1 MKLWH
6 QSMTVLDRLPAY
18 KARIAAHARKV
29 LRPDTELVLHGLA
42 PDTYP
47 SDYPG
52 DDISYGALFAMHS
65 LQWMGYAWKAQ
76 QTGFDGFA
84 MCTMADPMLR
94 EARSIVDIPVIGCAE
109 TSFHAAARNNRRF
122 GMLLFID
129 RMEAFYEEKIHAYG
143 LAGHFVGAQPVGFK
157 FSDVLEGFDRPGPL
171 IDRFRVAARRLIDA
185 GADVVIPAEVPMNL
199 LLASEGISAIDGAA
213 VMDSLALTLT
223 TAEAAVDQHKA
234 PNREGWHNAAPQRE
248 RVEQVL
254 RYYGLSK
261 FMD

>member
-1 MKLWH
+1 MKIWH
-6 QSMTVLDRLPAY
+6 QSMTVLDHLPAY

-47 SDYPG
+47 SSYPG
-52 DDISYGALFAMHS
+52 DDIAYGSLFAMHS
-65 LQWMGYAWKAQ
+65 LQWMAYAWKAQ
-76 QTGFDGFA
+76 KEGFDGFA

-94 EARSIVDIPVIGCAE
+94 EVRSIVDIPVVGCAE
-109 TSFHAAARNNRRF
+109 ASFFEAAKLGRRF

-129 RMEAFYEEKIHAYG
+129 RMEAFYEEKIRGYG
-143 LAGHFVGAQPVGFK
+143 LAERFAGAQPVGFK
-157 FSDVLEGFDRPGPL
+157 FNDVLEGFERPGPL
-171 IDRFRVAARRLIDA
+171 IDRFRAAARKLIAA
-185 GADVVIPAEVPMNL
+185 GAELIIPAEVPMNL
-199 LLASEGISAIDGAA
+199 LLASEGLQEVDGAK

-223 TAEAAVDQHKA
+223 TTEAAADRRKA
-234 PNREGWHNAAPQRE
+234 PQRDGWHNAAPSPQ

-254 RYYGLSK
+254 RYYGLSR